1 MRLKRLLLERYG
13 LFKGKVELQFSDSG
27 IDIIVGDN
35 ESGKSTLMD
44 GILSTIFGTKR
55 EERVNLI
62 PWNEPSSGESL
73 IELKTDKSM
82 KIQRVIETQHTTL
95 TMNQDTEP
103 LVVFS
108 DKASPHGKK
117 EAAHYFDMLNEI
129 FGFSD
134 RSILESL
141 TFLKQNEAE
150 TNLDQKIRELI
161 SGSGTGDYKKAIDSL
176 KKETLLITRD
186 VFWMNPSKD
195 RLLEDLVNEL
205 IELKQALEEALNVR
219 DEGGDVEGELKETEA
234 GLGKLGKKLKT
245 EEVKLDTIKKF
256 RESIEKYE
264 RSKKEHDKLLGE
276 IREREKQ
283 IKGQEE
289 LEAKLSDEFVI
300 QIKEAGGS
308 LRDELNELKGIEQ
321 KKKELANE
329 IESLRMHDVE
339 SVELLSGGVKAAIVL
354 SVAVIGIIA
363 GQMWNSTQMSALLA
377 FVFGS
382 IAAALLMLLG
392 RKKPVSTDT
401 RLSVRES
408 DLTDLIEKEEEL
420 IEKYSNILSDSSIEE
435 TLKLIDSVKEW
446 KTELKLMQEIRS
458 DKKPLEELE
467 KESNS
472 LLQTILLTETNLE
485 NLEKEYSELL
495 KTERKI
501 GAAEALE
508 AEQTEVITEL
518 STEHKSL
525 EEVKHE
531 NEKKIAKHEGR
542 GVGNIDL
549 LNHEIMEKEEEIESK
564 QLESD
569 ALQLAVSTL
578 EESAEKFQES
588 HHNRLSEQISEW
600 FERFT
605 GGRYSGVKLDDNW
618 NPEIRTKEGK
628 RIGPQHLSVGA
639 RDQLYFAMRLSLAEL
654 MSEDV
659 NLPIVLDDP
668 FVNYDDK
675 RLKISI
681 ELLKEISKEH
691 QVLLFTH
698 SPEYA
703 KWGNVVM
710 NLNDYWKNMK

>member
-13 LFKGKVELQFSDSG
+13 LFRGKVELQFSDSG

-55 EERVNLI
+55 EERVNLV
-62 PWNEPSSGESL
+62 PWNEPSSGESV

-95 TMNQDTEP
+95 TMNQDSEP

-108 DKASPHGKK
+108 DKASPQGKK
-117 EAAHYFDMLNEI
+117 EASHYFDMLSEI

-134 RSILESL
+134 RNILESL
-141 TFLKQNEAE
+141 TFLKQNETE
-150 TNLDQKIRELI
+150 TKLDQKIREII

-176 KKETLLITRD
+176 KKETLLITRN
-186 VFWMNPSKD
+186 VFWSNPSKD
-195 RLLEDLVNEL
+195 RMLENLENEL
-205 IELKQALEEALNVR
+205 IELKSSLEEALSLR
-219 DEGGDVEGELKETEA
+219 DEGGDVEGELKEAEA
-234 GLGKLGKKLKT
+234 GLGKLEKKLKT
-245 EEVKLDTIKKF
+245 DEIKLETIKKF
-256 RESIEKYE
+256 LKSVEKLD

-283 IKGQEE
+283 IKGRGE
-289 LEAKLSDEFVI
+289 LEAKLNGDFVI
-300 QIKEAGGS
+300 QINEAGKP
-308 LRDELNELKGIEQ
+308 LRDELNELRRIE
-321 KKKELANE
+321 KKKVEIGNE
-329 IESLRMHDVE
+329 IERLKKEVPEKVE
-339 SVELLSGGVKAAIVL
+339 TLSGGVKAAIVIAV
-354 SVAVIGIIA
+354 VAAGIIV
-363 GQMWNSTQMSALLA
+363 GQLWNSTQMSALLA

-401 RLSVRES
+401 RLSVRKS

-420 IEKYSNILSDSSIEE
+420 RNKYSNILSDSSINE
-435 TLKLIDSVKEW
+435 TLKLIDSIKTWE
-446 KTELKLMQEIRS
+446 TELKLMQKILS
-458 DKKPLEELE
+458 DKKPLKQLEE
-467 KESNS
+467 ESKS
-472 LLQTILLTETNLE
+472 LLQTILLTETALE

-495 KTERKI
+495 KTERKM

-518 STEHKSL
+518 SSERKSL

-549 LNHEIMEKEEEIESK
+549 LTHEITAVEEEIEAK

-569 ALQLAVSTL
+569 ALQLALKTL

-588 HHNRLSEQISEW
+588 HHSRLSERISGW

-605 GGRYSGVKLDDNW
+605 AGRYSAVTLDDDW

-628 RIGPQHLSVGA
+628 QIEPKHLSVGA

-659 NLPIVLDDP
+659 KLPIVLDDP

-681 ELLKEISKEH
+681 ELLKEICKEH

-703 KWGNVVM
+703 KWGNVVLD
-710 NLNDYWKNMK
+710 LNEYWSKQK